1 MEHLAHLWNWFLNVI
16 GVNFG
21 QNSFSTHMYNFWSGF
36 GGDITEFALIGTL
49 ITIYRH
55 HVNSSR
61 LFNRH
66 LVEMLQLHKSEKD
79 KQE

>member
-1 MEHLAHLWNWFLNVI
+1 MIHFWHWIIDFLGI
-16 GVNFG
+16 NFG

-61 LFNRH
+61 LLNTH
-66 LVEMLQLHKSEKD
+66 LIEMLQVHKGEKEN
-79 KQE
+79 K

>member
-1 MEHLAHLWNWFLNVI
+1 MIHFWHWIIDFLGI
-16 GVNFG
+16 NFG

-61 LFNRH
+61 LLNRH
-66 LVEMLQLHKSEKD
+66 LIEMLQVHKGEKR
-79 KQE
+79 E

>member
-1 MEHLAHLWNWFLNVI
+1 
-16 GVNFG
+16 
-21 QNSFSTHMYNFWSGF
+21 MYNFWSGF

-61 LFNRH
+61 LLNRH
-66 LVEMLQLHKSEKD
+66 LIEMLQVHKGEKR
-79 KQE
+79 E